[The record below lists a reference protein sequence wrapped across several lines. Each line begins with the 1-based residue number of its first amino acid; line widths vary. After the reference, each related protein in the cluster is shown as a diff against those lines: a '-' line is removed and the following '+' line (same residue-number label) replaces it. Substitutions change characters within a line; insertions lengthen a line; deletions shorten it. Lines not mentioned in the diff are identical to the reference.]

1 VDSDKNID
9 VLEKQLK
16 ILGQKIR
23 IDILKKLNISRNPLP
38 YSMLQKEV
46 LGANP
51 NSVNFSFHL
60 KALKN
65 GNLISTSESGYNLST
80 LGKQILKNIVS
91 MEQILNDQNKQI
103 MIRTSKY
110 SKEPFNANKIEDYLI
125 KEGQLEKFLAI
136 KISKEVKERL
146 SKANI
151 GYLTTP
157 LMREYINAILLE
169 NGLEEIRHKLTR
181 LGTPPFE
188 AFNFFDRNF
197 NPEQFISKLGSD
209 VSEQFLLLSL
219 LPKNLAD
226 LYLSGEVVLLNLN
239 YWSLRPLGFYLD
251 SKSIV
256 EYITKQNSI
265 NLDKLDDNIDFINL
279 IMNFFDIL
287 TKFKP
292 FFSEDILLGN
302 FNNSFLSYFNS
313 SKNTSN
319 IINIINSQILKLS
332 NRQYDKKPH
341 LSLEF
346 SFLDN
351 NKKNNAAN
359 SKTHFLN
366 DFLKNLTHQISLN
379 NDLICPLMLYDYSDF
394 LSSKNESDNLIKVLT
409 SSYRNN
415 VIFYKN
421 NHSNLLNSTLT
432 NVHKLNKSDE
442 QRNKIVLDKILI
454 NLHMIAKKSNQKD
467 DIFFENLH
475 EKLDSVF
482 EFFVSKKKLVDRKLK
497 TSNHWNKIISE
508 FFEPKNGNWIDES
521 LKSISYFGLNEAV
534 KTHCGIEIDRIVN
547 SEVFAQKV
555 LNFMMDIIDESNQR
569 EHENYIFTQPHND
582 NYLYNTGYNNKLVLG
597 DEVKRYN
604 IDLIRVDSKLSLE
617 RKIELHK
624 KFEKILDGGSIFTCN
639 LNNLHLPELI
649 EILINSKLNA
659 FSIRA
664 ESEAF
669 TTN

>member
-23 IDILKKLNISRNPLP
+23 IDILKKLNVCRNPLS

-60 KALKN
+60 KPLKN
-65 GNLISTSESGYNLST
+65 ANLISTSENGYILST
-80 LGKQILKNIVS
+80 LGKQILKNIIS
-91 MEQILNDQNKQI
+91 MEQILNDQNKPI

-136 KISKEVKERL
+136 QISKEVKERL

-151 GYLTTP
+151 NYLTTP

-188 AFNFFDRNF
+188 AFSFFDRNF

-209 VSEQFLLLSL
+209 VSEQFLLLNL

-226 LYLSGEVVLLNLN
+226 LYLSGEIALLNLN

-256 EYITKQNSI
+256 EYITKQSSI
-265 NLDKLDDNIDFINL
+265 NFNKLDNNVDFINL
-279 IMNFFDIL
+279 IMNFFDTL

-292 FFSEDILLGN
+292 YFSEDILLGN

-313 SKNTSN
+313 NKNTSN
-319 IINIINSQILKLS
+319 ILNIITSQILKLS
-332 NRQYDKKPH
+332 NRHYDEKPH

-346 SFLDN
+346 S
-351 NKKNNAAN
+351 KNNAEN
-359 SKTHFLN
+359 SNNHFYN
-366 DFLKNLTHQISLN
+366 DFLKNLIDKISQN
-379 NDLICPLMLYDYSDF
+379 NDPIYPLILYDYSNF
-394 LSSKNESDNLIKVLT
+394 LSSKIESDNLIKVLT

-415 VIFYKN
+415 FIFYKN

-432 NVHKLNKSDE
+432 NVHRLNKSDE

-467 DIFFENLH
+467 GIFFENLH

-482 EFFVSKKKLVDRKLK
+482 EFFVCKKKLVDRKLK
-497 TSNHWNKIISE
+497 SSNHWKKIISE
-508 FFEPKNGNWIDES
+508 FFEPKNGDWIDES
-521 LKSISYFGLNEAV
+521 LKSISFFGLNEAV
-534 KTHCGIEIDRIVN
+534 KTHCGIEIDRNVN
-547 SEVFAQKV
+547 SEVFGQKI
-555 LNFMMDIIDESNQR
+555 LNFMVDIIDEHNQQ
-569 EHENYIFTQPHND
+569 EHGNYIFTQYHNE
-582 NYLYNTGYNNKLVLG
+582 NYLSNKIDNNKLSLG
-597 DEVKRYN
+597 DEAKRYN
-604 IDLIRVDSKLSLE
+604 IDLIRTDSKLSLE
-617 RKIELHK
+617 RKIHLYK

-639 LNNLHLPELI
+639 LDNINLPELI
-649 EILINSKLNA
+649 KTLINSKLNA
-659 FSIRA
+659 FSIRT
-664 ESEAF
+664 EI
-669 TTN
+669 

>member
-1 VDSDKNID
+1 MDSDKNID

-23 IDILKKLNISRNPLP
+23 INILKKLNVCRNPLS

-65 GNLISTSESGYNLST
+65 GNLISSFESGYTLSP

-169 NGLEEIRHKLTR
+169 NGLEEIRQKLTR

-188 AFNFFDRNF
+188 AFSFFDRNF

-209 VSEQFLLLSL
+209 VSEQFLLLNL

-256 EYITKQNSI
+256 EYITKQSSI
-265 NLDKLDDNIDFINL
+265 NLNKLDNNIDFTNL
-279 IMNFFDIL
+279 IMNFFDVL

-313 SKNTSN
+313 SNNTSN
-319 IINIINSQILKLS
+319 ILNIIISQILKLT
-332 NRQYDKKPH
+332 NRQYDEKPH

-351 NKKNNAAN
+351 IKMNNAED
-359 SKTHFLN
+359 SKTHFCN
-366 DFLKNLTHQISLN
+366 NFLKNLIHQISLN
-379 NDLICPLMLYDYSDF
+379 NDLICPLMLYDYSNF
-394 LSSKNESDNLIKVLT
+394 LSSKSHSDNLIKVLT

-421 NHSNLLNSTLT
+421 NYSNLLNSTFS
-432 NVHKLNKSDE
+432 NVHKLNKSNGE
-442 QRNKIVLDKILI
+442 RNKIVLDKILI
-454 NLHMIAKKSNQKD
+454 NLHMIAKKSNQED
-467 DIFFENLH
+467 NIFFENLH

-482 EFFVSKKKLVDRKLK
+482 EFFVCKKKLVDRKLK
-497 TSNHWNKIISE
+497 SSNHWKKIISE
-508 FFEPKNGNWIDES
+508 FFKPKNGDWIDES
-521 LKSISYFGLNEAV
+521 LKSISFFGFNEAV
-534 KTHCGIEIDRIVN
+534 KTHCGIEIDRNVN

-555 LNFMMDIIDESNQR
+555 LNFMIDIIDENNQR
-569 EHENYIFTQPHND
+569 EHENFILTQPHNV
-582 NYLYNTGYNNKLVLG
+582 NYSYNNGYNNKLSLG
-597 DEVKRYN
+597 DESKCYN
-604 IDLIRVDSKLSLE
+604 LNLIRADSKLTLE

-624 KFEKILDGGSIFTCN
+624 KFEKILDGGCIFTCN
-639 LNNLHLPELI
+639 LNNLHLFELI
-649 EILINSKLNA
+649 ENLINSKLNA

-664 ESEAF
+664 EVEAF